1 MATRIVDTGL
11 TTSAV
16 ITGGTST
23 PSFPS
28 SVGLPIGAALSELGV
43 TFSLLTLPMQ
53 KIYRSQTVK
62 QGKHNVIMQ
71 LDQSKLDSITD
82 IISQAIQ
89 DGEISP
95 AEFHNVLQEVEKYRK
110 LKNDIRNKTKAK
122 VKQVEKEKWEE
133 IFEPGRKE
141 GREDFLQ
148 QTANFSGTQGAKP
161 FQI

>member
-23 PSFPS
+23 PSFAS
-28 SVGLPIGAALSELGV
+28 SVGLPIGAALSGLGV
-43 TFSLLTLPMQ
+43 AFSLLTLPMQ

-122 VKQVEKEKWEE
+122 
-133 IFEPGRKE
+133 
-141 GREDFLQ
+141 
-148 QTANFSGTQGAKP
+148 
-161 FQI
+161 